1 MGCGGEEMMIN
12 KTHMCKLCD
21 YKVVYGCDCL
31 GNTCGHKMELMKL
44 ESCNVQYWQNPNQVY
59 RNGVLFNPFN
69 LVDAHNIYV

>member
-31 GNTCGHKMELMKL
+31 SNTWSQK
-44 ESCNVQYWQNPNQVY
+44 
-59 RNGVLFNPFN
+59 GVGEPRILQCAI
-69 LVDAHNIYV
+69 LTKSKSNI